1 MCRARGDYLPSRMV
15 AYPLCLFD
23 CDIAVQGAVAIMLT
37 SADRA
42 RILKPAP
49 AYLAGYGQRLHF
61 ELAGP

>member
-1 MCRARGDYLPSRMV
+1 MV
-15 AYPLCLFD
+15 AHPLCRFD